1 MKGICYSGILHN
13 LDTPTFFCLI
23 HLFMVTRMRTN
34 LRTTIM
40 AILFAVSAFTLAGK
54 VLMPTPIQIII
65 QGEEPIVVGQIF
77 RYTQID
83 VTIISVSIFIL
94 AISSFYL
101 LFANSIETKNALQIV
116 EKKDTSELEITLA
129 LRLLDGDKR
138 KVFNEIVESGGE
150 ILQSDVHIQTG
161 FSKAKITRI
170 LDYLE
175 LKGLIVRKRFGMTN
189 KIIIDRNRLMETARK

>member
-1 MKGICYSGILHN
+1 
-13 LDTPTFFCLI
+13 
-23 HLFMVTRMRTN
+23 
-34 LRTTIM
+34 
-40 AILFAVSAFTLAGK
+40 
-54 VLMPTPIQIII
+54 MPTPIQIVI

-83 VTIISVSIFIL
+83 VTIISVSAVIL

-101 LFANSIETKNALQIV
+101 LFVNSIETHKLSPAA
-116 EKKDTSELEITLA
+116 EKRDTSEREIAFA

-138 KVFNEIVESGGE
+138 KLFNEIVEAGGE
-150 ILQSDVHIQTG
+150 ILQSELHTQTG

-175 LKGLIVRKRFGMTN
+175 LKGLTVRKSYGMTN
-189 KIIIDRNRLMETARK
+189 KIIIDKNRLMETEK

>member
-1 MKGICYSGILHN
+1 M
-13 LDTPTFFCLI
+13 
-23 HLFMVTRMRTN
+23 
-34 LRTTIM
+34 
-40 AILFAVSAFTLAGK
+40 
-54 VLMPTPIQIII
+54 
-65 QGEEPIVVGQIF
+65 
-77 RYTQID
+77 
-83 VTIISVSIFIL
+83 
-94 AISSFYL
+94 

-138 KVFNEIVESGGE
+138 KVFNEIVESRGE
-150 ILQSDVHIQTG
+150 ILQSDLHAQTG
-161 FSKAKITRI
+161 FARAKITRI

>member
-1 MKGICYSGILHN
+1 LKSKQKLA
-13 LDTPTFFCLI
+13 
-23 HLFMVTRMRTN
+23 
-34 LRTTIM
+34 IM
-40 AILFAVSAFTLAGK
+40 ATLFAVSAFTLAGK
-54 VLMPTPIQIII
+54 VLMPTPIQIVI

-83 VTIISVSIFIL
+83 VTIISVSAVIL

-101 LFANSIETKNALQIV
+101 LFVNSIETHKLSPAA
-116 EKKDTSELEITLA
+116 EKRDTSELEIAFA

-138 KVFNEIVESGGE
+138 KLFNEIVEAGGE
-150 ILQSDVHIQTG
+150 ILQSELHTQTG

-175 LKGLIVRKRFGMTN
+175 LKGLTVRKSYGMTN
-189 KIIIDRNRLMETARK
+189 KIIIDKNRLMETKK